1 MSPSAYTRENVA
13 ASLLSRSTSRP
24 TTAAESV
31 VAAAEKSTELAALV
45 GIDPGG
51 LLRAASELER
61 IPAHQRGPLHGVPIG
76 VKDNIDVLGLA
87 TTAGC
92 PAMQQTP
99 SPADAPVVSR
109 LRAAGAL
116 IAAKTTMHE
125 LGLGVTSVNRWSGAV
140 RNPHNPALVA
150 GGSSGG
156 SAAAVAAG
164 IVPLA
169 LGTDTGG
176 SIRIPAAL
184 CGVVGFRP
192 TNGRWPLDG
201 VVPVS
206 LTRDTVGP
214 IARSVAACA
223 LADAVL
229 CGPRPP
235 LAPRPYPIRVGVPRQ
250 LWAGIDSVVLA
261 SARSVLDKASAGV
274 VQIQE
279 TDLPVDLGCLLAY
292 GLVIALAENLRSI
305 EHYHRCAGHEF
316 DAQSFVD
323 RVRSP
328 DVREVLEELVADGGP
343 SAESYSEA
351 LHSRDRDRQALAA
364 WFAQCGIDVLC
375 FPAVA
380 GPAVPVSDSLHIEL
394 AGESVRVFDAYTR
407 QPALASVLGFPA
419 ITIPT
424 DRDPKDMPVGLELVG
439 RAGDD
444 KALLDV
450 AERVEALT

>member
-61 IPAHQRGPLHGVPIG
+61 IPAHKRGPLHGVPIG

-156 SAAAVAAG
+156 VRSSRRCRHRSTRAG
-164 IVPLA
+164 HGHRGLDPHTC
-169 LGTDTGG
+169 G
-176 SIRIPAAL
+176 L

-214 IARSVAACA
+214 IARSVAACD

-250 LWAGIDSVVLA
+250 LWTGIDSVVLA

-305 EHYHRCAGHEF
+305 EHYHRGAGHEF

-323 RVRSP
+323 RVRARRARGP
-328 DVREVLEELVADGGP
+328 PRTRGRWRPKCRVLLRGAPLPAQGP
-343 SAESYSEA
+343 SS
-351 LHSRDRDRQALAA
+351 LNGLVRPMRDRCL
-364 WFAQCGIDVLC
+364 VLS
-375 FPAVA
+375 AVA

-444 KALLDV
+444 QALLDV